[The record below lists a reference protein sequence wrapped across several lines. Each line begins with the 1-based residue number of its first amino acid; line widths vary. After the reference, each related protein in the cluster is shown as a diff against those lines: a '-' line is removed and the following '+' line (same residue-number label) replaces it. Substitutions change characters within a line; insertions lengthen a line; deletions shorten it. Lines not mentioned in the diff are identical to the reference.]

1 MSGGERNRP
10 NRRWLEWEPT
20 KPIIAESPQSEPTEP
35 TKPGFEGFVGS
46 PLAAPAKIETE
57 PARSSGGSGAPAL
70 PHREGSIPSRVDCS
84 APRERVMSLCEW
96 KAAALNELFLKQGV
110 TGQPGRITPDTV
122 RDGEQ
127 KQGSGDRCR
136 PTDRKG

>member
-1 MSGGERNRP
+1 MSGGERRPP
-10 NRRWLEWEPT
+10 NRGWMDWEPS

-46 PLAAPAKIETE
+46 PLAAPAKIGTE
-57 PARSSGGSGAPAL
+57 DPGASGGSDAPSL
-70 PHREGSIPSRVDCS
+70 PHRKASIPARVDCS
-84 APRERVMSLCEW
+84 AATERVMSLCEW

-136 PTDRKG
+136 PTDWKG